1 MPGYTLKG
9 SLPCTAMNWTR
20 VGAIL
25 AILLDEIA
33 FTVFFFGVL
42 PAFDVYLPLTLYI
55 GVMAILVAKDI
66 IAIKFIWN
74 IIVKQPEVGREALIG
89 RIGIAYTDIDVYGLI
104 RIDNELWKAETLYPV
119 KKGEKVRITDMNG
132 LSLLVES
139 VTTDE

>member
-1 MPGYTLKG
+1 M
-9 SLPCTAMNWTR
+9 
-20 VGAIL
+20 

-42 PAFDVYLPLTLYI
+42 PGFDVYLPLTLYI
-55 GVMAILVAKDI
+55 CVMSILVVKDI

-74 IIVKQPEVGREALIG
+74 ILDKQPEVGREALIG
-89 RIGIAYTDIDVYGLI
+89 RTGIAYTDIDLYGLI
-104 RIDNELWKAETLYPV
+104 RIDNELWKAETSIPV

-139 VTTDE
+139 VTTDED

>member
-1 MPGYTLKG
+1 
-9 SLPCTAMNWTR
+9 MNWTR
-20 VGAIL
+20 IGAIV

-55 GVMAILVAKDI
+55 GVMVILVAKDI

-89 RIGIAYTDIDVYGLI
+89 KIGIAYTDIDLFGLI
-104 RIDNELWKAETLYPV
+104 RIDNELWKAEASYPI
-119 KKGEKVRITDMNG
+119 KKGEKTRITDMDG
-132 LSLLVES
+132 LSLQVES
-139 VTTDE
+139 VSTDED